1 MTVSNFLFILFYIVF
16 LVWIVNIQTDL
27 CFIRKTLKEFKEK
40 EEKID
45 YKENEE
51 LKEAIKSFLENY

>member
-1 MTVSNFLFILFYIVF
+1 MTVSNFLFFLDCIVF
-16 LVWIVNIQTDL
+16 LVWIVNIETDL

-40 EEKID
+40 YEKKE

-51 LKEAIKSFLENY
+51 LKEALKTFLIDY